1 MRWRESR
8 QPTYLGY
15 LVPGFTIV
23 FVTVVGALGW
33 NGWHS
38 LTRWAGVG
46 DPEFIGLNNYR
57 YILSSEI
64 FHRAVLHDLWFLIP
78 MCLIPTTLG
87 MFVAAVIADYLAPRF
102 GQGIASFLRG
112 ALFLTFI
119 LPMSISGQLWQ
130 WILDA
135 KHGILNEALTALGCA
150 SCTRAWLDDGRLTQI
165 ALAVVMVWL
174 QLGFAVIIYMAGM
187 ARIDR
192 SVYEAAELDGAGWF
206 SQFRHITVALVAP
219 EFAAVLVVTLV
230 LGLKVFAPIYW
241 ITDGGPLDA
250 STVPALFSFHAFL
263 GGGLIGYGAAVASIM
278 TLVMTAV
285 AIIAMVGYRRWR
297 RLP

>member
-1 MRWRESR
+1 MSESR
-8 QPTYLGY
+8 QPSYLGY
-15 LVPGFTIV
+15 LIPGFSIV
-23 FVTVVGALGW
+23 FITVVGALGW

-57 YILSSEI
+57 YI
-64 FHRAVLHDLWFLIP
+64 FANADFTRAVVHDLWFLVP
-78 MCLIPTTLG
+78 MCVIPTTLG
-87 MFVAAVIADYLAPRF
+87 LFVAAVIADYLAPRF
-102 GQGIASFLRG
+102 GNAIASFLRG

-130 WILDA
+130 WILAA
-135 KHGILNEALTALGCA
+135 KNGILNATLIALGCET
-150 SCTRAWLDDGRLTQI
+150 CTRAWLDDGRLTQI
-165 ALAVVMVWL
+165 AMSVVMIWL
-174 QLGFAVIIYMAGM
+174 QLGFAVIIYMSGM

-206 SQFRHITVALVAP
+206 SQFRHITIALVAP

-241 ITDGGPLDA
+241 ITDGGPLGA
-250 STVPALFSFHAFL
+250 TEVPALFSFHAFL
-263 GGGLIGYGAAVASIM
+263 GGGLIGYGSAVASVMTIVM
-278 TLVMTAV
+278 TLVALAAMAV
-285 AIIAMVGYRRWR
+285 YRRWR
-297 RLP
+297 RTP